1 MIHRLIFRSEEVS
14 QETKKREANSFG
26 LSVIFQSFDAKS

>member
-1 MIHRLIFRSEEVS
+1 MIHRLIFRSEGVS

-26 LSVIFQSFDAKS
+26 LSVIF